1 MAKEDIMSETIEL
14 LHKHYKQLRDAV
26 ASTWNTQNNIQIT
39 TSEWYIL
46 NCIYGGASTIP
57 EILKKVEISKQA
69 VHKFVNVLEEKQLV
83 QTGLIKAPK
92 TQRRVEL
99 TPLGEETYLRSLE
112 KKKEIDTTIEN
123 NIGSE
128 NFKKLQAI
136 LQMKW
141 M

>member
-1 MAKEDIMSETIEL
+1 MSETIEL
-14 LHKHYKQLRDAV
+14 LYKHYKQLRDAV
-26 ASTWNTQNNIQIT
+26 ASTWNIQNNIQIT

-46 NCIYGGASTIP
+46 NCIHGGASTIP

-69 VHKFVNVLEEKQLV
+69 AHKFVNVLEEKKLV
-83 QTGLIKAPK
+83 QTELIKTPK

-99 TPLGEETYLRSLE
+99 TALGEETYHRSLE
-112 KKKEIDTTIEN
+112 IKKEIDTAIEN
-123 NIGSE
+123 NIGTE
-128 NFKKLQAI
+128 NFKQLQAI

>member
-1 MAKEDIMSETIEL
+1 MSETIEL

-26 ASTWNTQNNIQIT
+26 ASTWNRQNTIQIT

-46 NCIYGGASTIP
+46 NCIFEGASTIP
-57 EILKKVEISKQA
+57 DILKKVEISKQA
-69 VHKFVNVLEEKQLV
+69 VHKFVTALEEKQLV
-83 QTGLIKAPK
+83 QTELVKAPK
-92 TQRRVEL
+92 TQKRVEL
-99 TPLGEETYLRSLE
+99 TPLGEEIYYNSLE
-112 KKKEIDTTIEN
+112 IKKEIDKTIEQ

-128 NFKKLQAI
+128 NFKQLQAI

>member
-1 MAKEDIMSETIEL
+1 MAKEDVMSETIEL

-69 VHKFVNVLEEKQLV
+69 AHKFVNVLEEKKLV
-83 QTGLIKAPK
+83 QTELIKTPK

-99 TPLGEETYLRSLE
+99 TALGEETYLRSLE
-112 KKKEIDTTIEN
+112 IKKEIDTVIEN
-123 NIGSE
+123 NIGME
-128 NFKKLQAI
+128 NFKQLQAI

-141 M
+141 I